1 MPQFTGI
8 IDSTN
13 AYDSNAVM
21 PDSTLFRFD
30 NFLMTTTDSVAA
42 SETVVGTFV
51 TKHSNIS
58 IQPKIRNEHNKIE
71 SSSLLILSLVLVL
84 IVLSKQLF
92 PRRFNQLW
100 QAMAGETKLNLML
113 REWNPSV
120 SMPGIVFFFTY
131 ILLLSMILQI
141 AVQKYLITNPLN
153 LPTYFYWQIL
163 AITSAVILFRL
174 GIKKFVAQLFKA
186 HEINTRY
193 NANEFSFYLIA
204 SLILFVSLLII
215 IFQQGR
221 MSFYIGVAAFT
232 IVLTYNLL
240 RNLFIGLSTG
250 RFSVLYLFLYLCAL
264 EIVPFLLLLK
274 TISLL
279 ASGQFSLY

>member
-1 MPQFTGI
+1 
-8 IDSTN
+8 
-13 AYDSNAVM
+13 
-21 PDSTLFRFD
+21 
-30 NFLMTTTDSVAA
+30 MTTTDSVAA

-221 MSFYIGVAAFT
+221 MSFYIGGVAAFT